1 MKNVIV
7 LSPVIL
13 FLFLAGCSASKVFSP
28 AEYERE
34 IITTEQWG
42 GTPAVDSLARKHSIV
57 YITLHHAGV
66 PFPEGKDIIQYMRNL
81 QSWSRSEKKWIDLPY
96 HFVIGLD
103 GTVYEGRD
111 INYAG
116 DTNTEYDPAG
126 HALIEVVGNFEEV
139 EPNQKQL
146 DAVVKTMAMLS
157 IQYNV
162 PVDSIR
168 AHRDY
173 STRTVCPGKN
183 LYQYMQNGYFHEKV
197 KETSDSIKK

>member
-7 LSPVIL
+7 LSPAIL
-13 FLFLAGCSASKVFSP
+13 FLFLAGCAASKEFSP
-28 AEYERE
+28 SGYERE
-34 IITTEQWG
+34 IVTAEQWG

-81 QSWSRSEKKWIDLPY
+81 QNWSRSEKKWIDLPY
-96 HFVIGLD
+96 HYVIGLD
-103 GTVYEGRD
+103 GTVYQGRD
-111 INYAG
+111 LRYAG

-126 HALIEVVGNFEEV
+126 HALIEVVGNFEEAV
-139 EPNQKQL
+139 PNEKQL

-157 IQYNV
+157 IRYNV

-173 STRTVCPGKN
+173 SAKTVCPGKN
-183 LYQYMQNGYFHEKV
+183 LYEYMRSGFFREKV
-197 KETSDSIKK
+197 SETIGIAKK

>member
-13 FLFLAGCSASKVFSP
+13 FLFLTGCSASKAFSP
-28 AEYERE
+28 ADYEQE
-34 IITTEQWG
+34 IVTTEQWG

-139 EPNQKQL
+139 EPNEKQL
-146 DAVVKTMAMLS
+146 NAVVKTMAMLS
-157 IQYNV
+157 MQYNV

-173 STRTVCPGKN
+173 SSKTVCPGKN
-183 LYQYMQNGYFHEKV
+183 LYQYIENGYFRNAV
-197 KETSDSIKK
+197 KNMKH

>member
-1 MKNVIV
+1 MRHILVVVVTLNV
-7 LSPVIL
+7 
-13 FLFLAGCSASKVFSP
+13 FYFFGCSASKAFSP

-34 IITTEQWG
+34 IVSTEQWG

-139 EPNQKQL
+139 EPNEKQL
-146 DAVVKTMAMLS
+146 NAVVKTMAMLS

-173 STRTVCPGKN
+173 STKTVCPGKN
-183 LYQYMQNGYFHEKV
+183 LYQYIENSYFRNAVNNVMH
-197 KETSDSIKK
+197 